1 VLAFST
7 AAPRWRR
14 RRGASKIQAI
24 PPQIWRRRRGD
35 GSMAEE
41 KMREGPR
48 ERGGEGRRAFSTTT
62 IAATASLRRPPLP
75 PPHQH
80 WLLPRRAPLEEEKVE
95 EPSG

>member
-1 VLAFST
+1 M
-7 AAPRWRR
+7 AA
-14 RRGASKIQAI
+14 
-24 PPQIWRRRRGD
+24 
-35 GSMAEE
+35 E

-80 WLLPRRAPLEEEKVE
+80 WLLPRRAPLEEEKISIGAWRERGRAPPDKE
-95 EPSG
+95 EKGRRKEDGEAMTPFKKTT